1 MKDSEE
7 RTRPDVTRAE
17 LLNRIR
23 RIGGQVGGVERMIQ
37 DNRYCVDILL
47 QISAVRSALHSLAL
61 LVLDDHL
68 QVCVSRAM
76 RGEGEISAEQ
86 VQEELIEVLRTY
98 IR

>member
-1 MKDSEE
+1 MKDLEE

-23 RIGGQVGGVERMIQ
+23 RIAGQVGGVERMIQ
-37 DNRYCVDILL
+37 ENRYCVDILL

-76 RGEGEISAEQ
+76 RGEGEVSAEQ
-86 VQEELIEVLRTY
+86 IQEELIEVLRTY